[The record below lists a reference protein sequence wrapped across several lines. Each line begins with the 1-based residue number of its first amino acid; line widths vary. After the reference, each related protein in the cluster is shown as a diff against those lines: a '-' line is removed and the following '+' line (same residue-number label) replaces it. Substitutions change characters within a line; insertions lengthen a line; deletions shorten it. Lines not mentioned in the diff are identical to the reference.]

1 MDKEQAEALI
11 KKYLAGQCSPEEE
24 SLVEDWYS
32 HLVETKEI
40 PPVPIDYDMLE
51 QRIYSQVLK
60 KAEPLVRLQW
70 WQKTTIRWAAALGIL
85 AISLVIYLLLQS
97 DQYSGADYA
106 TFNQLGAPGGNH
118 AKLTLSDGSL
128 IDLDTLQNGTLV
140 QTNDMVIKKTDEG
153 ELIYESNLKT
163 SAADATKL
171 HKIETPKGG
180 QFMVNLSDGSKVWL
194 NAASSLTYSLN
205 LGTAIREVTLTGEAY
220 FEVATDSRRPFIV
233 HSNNQDV
240 KVLGTAFNISTYDD
254 ERSTVTTVSEGS
266 VLVAAPEIG
275 KAITL
280 KPNTQSILHN
290 GLLSEYAVEAA
301 DFTSWHDGV
310 IVLHNADLPTI
321 LRQVSR
327 WYDVTFE
334 IPDLGKTEAVYG
346 ELKRTL
352 PLSQLLESLSANY
365 HIKFKKE
372 ERRIVVYR

>member
-11 KKYLAGQCSPEEE
+11 KKYLARQCSPEEE

-32 HLVETKEI
+32 HLLETKEI
-40 PPVPIDYDMLE
+40 PRGPIDYDLLE

-60 KAEPLVRLQW
+60 EAAPPVRLQW
-70 WQKTTIRWAAALGIL
+70 WQKTGIRWAAAIGIL
-85 AISLVIYLLLQS
+85 TISLIIYLLLQS
-97 DQYSGADYA
+97 DQYSGTDYA

-128 IDLDTLQNGTLV
+128 IDLDTLQNGSLV
-140 QTNDMVIKKTDEG
+140 QMNDMVIKKTEAG
-153 ELIYESNLKT
+153 ELVYESNPKV
-163 SAADATKL
+163 SAADATKH

-180 QFMVNLSDGSKVWL
+180 QFMVNLPDGSKVWL

-205 LGTAIREVTLTGEAY
+205 LGTTAREVTLTGEAY
-220 FEVATDSRRPFIV
+220 FEVATDRKRPFIV
-233 HSNNQDV
+233 HSNNQEV

-254 ERSTVTTVSEGS
+254 EHSAVTTVLEGS

-280 KPNTQSILHN
+280 KPNTQSVLHN
-290 GLLSEYAVEAA
+290 GLLSQQAVEAA